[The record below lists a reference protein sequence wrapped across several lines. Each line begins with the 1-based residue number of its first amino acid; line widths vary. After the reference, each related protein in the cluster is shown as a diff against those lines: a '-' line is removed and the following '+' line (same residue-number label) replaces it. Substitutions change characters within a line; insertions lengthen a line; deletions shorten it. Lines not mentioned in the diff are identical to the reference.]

1 MLNDFSVRL
10 KTLRT
15 SKGFSQAGLQR
26 AAGITS
32 SGLMSMYEAGKF
44 TPNDITM
51 GKLAAALG
59 VTVAEL
65 SGDAP
70 MPDAGPVP
78 APKPV
83 DKSPC
88 QPNHTKEAILSTAAP
103 VKPANPN
110 ERLIVRCEIEFASNE
125 LGVAWGFYKAQKK
138 KGSWRM
144 VEFVAEAVSDKNL

>member
-59 VTVAEL
+59 VTVAIL
-65 SGDAP
+65 TGDAP
-70 MPDAGPVP
+70 MPEAKP
-78 APKPV
+78 AP
-83 DKSPC
+83 
-88 QPNHTKEAILSTAAP
+88 AP
-103 VKPANPN
+103 VVKNPESVKPPELKPANPN
-110 ERLIVRCEIEFASNE
+110 ERLIVRCEMEFASNE

>member
-1 MLNDFSVRL
+1 MLNDFSTRL

-70 MPDAGPVP
+70 MPEAKP
-78 APKPV
+78 APAPV
-83 DKSPC
+83 VKNPESVKSPE
-88 QPNHTKEAILSTAAP
+88 P
-103 VKPANPN
+103 KPANPN

-138 KGSWRM
+138 KGSWRR
-144 VEFVAEAVSDKNL
+144 VEFVAEAGRESR